1 MTLLPFALLKVQNT
15 PGCFGLNPYEILYG
29 GLPPLTESCGILDPN
44 TDLSS
49 PSPLFIHLKAL
60 EVVRTQIWNQI
71 KEAYT
76 PGTTA
81 VPHGFQV
88 GDSVFVRPHR
98 AGMLEPQWKGPYLV
112 LLTTPTVV
120 KVDGIAAWIHASH
133 VKKAPDQDGGNCMVE
148 TTNNPLKLRLHREGN
163 FRQGHL
169 PSKSSQRA
177 PTNLGGT

>member
-1 MTLLPFALLKVQNT
+1 M
-15 PGCFGLNPYEILYG
+15 
-29 GLPPLTESCGILDPN
+29 DPN

-49 PSPLFIHLKAL
+49 PSALFTHLKAL

-76 PGTTA
+76 LGTTA
-81 VPHGFQV
+81 VPHRFQI
-88 GDSVFVRPHR
+88 GDSVLVRRHR

-133 VKKAPDQDGGNCMVE
+133 VKKHQTKMELTGWWKLLITLLSCVSIVRE
-148 TTNNPLKLRLHREGN
+148 TSGKGIYPLNPHNVLQQTWEVLNEEGEAAWTITAT
-163 FRQGHL
+163 HPL
-169 PSKSSQRA
+169 W
-177 PTNLGGT
+177 T

>member
-1 MTLLPFALLKVQNT
+1 MNRTLTKLAIEIGGREWVTLLPFALLKVQNT

-49 PSPLFIHLKAL
+49 PSPLFTHLKAL

-81 VPHGFQV
+81 VPHGF
-88 GDSVFVRPHR
+88 
-98 AGMLEPQWKGPYLV
+98 
-112 LLTTPTVV
+112 
-120 KVDGIAAWIHASH
+120 
-133 VKKAPDQDGGNCMVE
+133 
-148 TTNNPLKLRLHREGN
+148 
-163 FRQGHL
+163 
-169 PSKSSQRA
+169 
-177 PTNLGGT
+177 